1 MNPNFKHIVK
11 KLKIGSHKGGSP
23 FPRNGSKK
31 DKKNNN
37 TYAPFTSEEAYN
49 TARAEGQE
57 YVAKKGR
64 GGKKTDWNKLY
75 GKRDMNLY
83 GDLNLE
89 EFKAESKRQIGGG
102 KVPKTKMK
110 GSGSKTGSGGKK
122 LLDFIWNSPTPGFD
136 KVNKRL
142 NEEKNKK
149 RIEEVT
155 KKHYKDE
162 ADRKAKEAF
171 DNKTIKDHRADKRAT
186 RNKFRG
192 SGKTDADKLEK
203 IRSLGESKRGIKNI
217 KENKRIAKLAA
228 RKGISEEEATKLR
241 GERKQ
246 KGRDFWRNF
255 ASQLTHG
262 VNVAG
267 KGNFDASGTNRNF
280 LKESMDNAS
289 GKDNKTTNPTPE
301 QIEKDKGDQLK
312 FDSFINNFGLATDHD
327 NTNLKNAGQGLGSY
341 NPKDY
346 IPEWNTGSEENDYF
360 NTWKKSESLLNKL
373 SNDEGDSTP
382 QTAMRKIY
390 KQKRGY

>member
-31 DKKNNN
+31 DKEKNN
-37 TYAPFTSEEAYN
+37 TYAPFTSQEAYDAAQLSN
-49 TARAEGQE
+49 YTG
-57 YVAKKGR
+57 KGK
-64 GGKKTDWNKLY
+64 GK
-75 GKRDMNLY
+75 GKSREQAYQDRDMNIY
-83 GDLNLE
+83 GDLNRSE
-89 EFKAESKRQIGGG
+89 YNAEIDRQNAGG

-122 LLDFIWNSPTPGFD
+122 LLDFIWNSQTPGFD

-267 KGNFDASGTNRNF
+267 KGNFDASGTNRDF

-289 GKDNKTTNPTPE
+289 GKDNKTNNSTPE
-301 QIEKDKGDQLK
+301 QIEKDTGNQLQY
-312 FDSFINNFGLATDHD
+312 DSYINNLGYAVDHE
-327 NTNLKNAGQGLGSY
+327 NINLKNAGQGLGSY

-346 IPEWNTGSEENDYF
+346 IPEWNTGSEESDYF

>member
-1 MNPNFKHIVK
+1 
-11 KLKIGSHKGGSP
+11 
-23 FPRNGSKK
+23 
-31 DKKNNN
+31 
-37 TYAPFTSEEAYN
+37 
-49 TARAEGQE
+49 
-57 YVAKKGR
+57 
-64 GGKKTDWNKLY
+64 
-75 GKRDMNLY
+75 
-83 GDLNLE
+83 
-89 EFKAESKRQIGGG
+89 
-102 KVPKTKMK
+102 
-110 GSGSKTGSGGKK
+110 
-122 LLDFIWNSPTPGFD
+122 
-136 KVNKRL
+136 
-142 NEEKNKK
+142 
-149 RIEEVT
+149 

-186 RNKFRG
+186 RDKFRG

-301 QIEKDKGDQLK
+301 EIERDKGDQLK
-312 FDSFINNFGLATDHD
+312 FDSYINKFGLATDHD

-346 IPEWNTGSEENDYF
+346 IPEWNTGSEESDYF
-360 NTWKKSESLLNKL
+360 NKWKKSESLLNKL

>member
-31 DKKNNN
+31 DKEKNN
-37 TYAPFTSEEAYN
+37 TYAPFTSQEAYDAAQLSN
-49 TARAEGQE
+49 YTG
-57 YVAKKGR
+57 KGK
-64 GGKKTDWNKLY
+64 GK
-75 GKRDMNLY
+75 GKSREQAYQDRDMNIY
-83 GDLNLE
+83 GDLNRSE
-89 EFKAESKRQIGGG
+89 YNAEIDRQNAGG

-122 LLDFIWNSPTPGFD
+122 LLDFIWNSQMPGFD

-267 KGNFDASGTNRNF
+267 KGNFDASGTNRDF

-289 GKDNKTTNPTPE
+289 GKDNKTNNSTPE
-301 QIEKDKGDQLK
+301 QIEKDTGNQLQY
-312 FDSFINNFGLATDHD
+312 DSYINNLGYAVDHE
-327 NTNLKNAGQGLGSY
+327 NINLKNAGQGLGSY

-346 IPEWNTGSEENDYF
+346 IPEWNTGSEESDYF